1 MRSGSWLL
9 LLSLLVS
16 APAAAR
22 QPADGPSLRARTL
35 VAPALP
41 GEVPPLALHVA
52 AGVPTLLQLEAPL
65 PPSTPS
71 LPVGEARI
79 RLVPL
84 SPGSW
89 LLLPTTS
96 LAEGEEVPLTLEAG
110 PGTEPLRFT
119 LVTRREQV
127 DVRVRVVGAGPSTG
141 DDTARALALHLLATP
156 PSRVALD
163 WPRTVARDPGHTR
176 ARLESV
182 LWMGPRFFA
191 TASARNSQEGA
202 PPWRPVQVRLR
213 ATLVDGTL
221 LEWPAQLVSGAPEA
235 RGQRHVFT
243 SLLPEGASH
252 LEVALDGE
260 DSPGNFRRLPGQEA
274 PRP

>member
-1 MRSGSWLL
+1 MRSASWLL
-9 LLSLLVS
+9 FLSLLLS
-16 APAAAR
+16 APAAA
-22 QPADGPSLRARTL
+22 GPSLRVRTL
-35 VAPALP
+35 VVPARP

-52 AGVPTLLQLEAPL
+52 CGVPTLLEFEAPL
-65 PPSTPS
+65 RPSAPR

-84 SPGSW
+84 GPSSW
-89 LLLPTTS
+89 LLLSTTS
-96 LAEGEEVPLTLEAG
+96 LLEGEQVPLTLEAEPAG
-110 PGTEPLRFT
+110 AEPLRFT
-119 LVTRREQV
+119 LVTRRAQV
-127 DVRVRVVGAGPSTG
+127 DVRVRVVRTDPSTG
-141 DDTARALALHLLATP
+141 DDAAQALALHLLATP

-163 WPRTVARDPGHTR
+163 WPREVARDPGHTR
-176 ARLESV
+176 ARVESV

-191 TASARNSQEGA
+191 TASAKNGQEGA
-202 PPWRPVQVRLR
+202 PPWRLAQVRLR
-213 ATLVDGTL
+213 TTLADGTL

-243 SLLPEGASH
+243 SLLPEDTSH

-260 DSPGNFRRLPGQEA
+260 GTPGNFRPLPGQEA